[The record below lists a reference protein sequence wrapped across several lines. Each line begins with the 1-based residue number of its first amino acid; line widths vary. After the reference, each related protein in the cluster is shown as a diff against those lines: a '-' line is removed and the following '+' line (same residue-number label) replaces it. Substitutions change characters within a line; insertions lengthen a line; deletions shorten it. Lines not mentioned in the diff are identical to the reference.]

1 MIRFYFQLILE
12 RRKSRSFSIR
22 DDDVPIVP
30 HNWLAGKRESRSYS
44 ITDSEMPLGGGL
56 LGPRK
61 SISEMDARDFENRRK
76 SIYQRRATLRQ
87 SIVSFSGVPCN
98 TATRGKS
105 VFLTQISLY
114 SKIVASKW

>member
-1 MIRFYFQLILE
+1 ME

-44 ITDSEMPLGGGL
+44 ITDSEIPLGGGL

>member
-1 MIRFYFQLILE
+1 M
-12 RRKSRSFSIR
+12 

-76 SIYQRRATLRQ
+76 SIYQRRATARQ
-87 SIVSFSGVPCN
+87 SMVGFLSLSDVPIRKRHQKV
-98 TATRGKS
+98 T
-105 VFLTQISLY
+105 
-114 SKIVASKW
+114 SKCVV